1 MAKFPCKMNNEV
13 FEKCWGAGCLLFQDK
28 RVITYY
34 SYYYYV
40 SLGFFLLMFPPR
52 QLLLDIMVQLT
63 DPSMNKKLKFEQT
76 STTDAAFAG
85 QPKVADLLV

>member
-1 MAKFPCKMNNEV
+1 MPKFPCKMNNEV

-34 SYYYYV
+34 SYYYV

-52 QLLLDIMVQLT
+52 LLLLDIMVQLT
-63 DPSMNKKLKFEQT
+63 DPSMNKLKFEPT
-76 STTDAAFAG
+76 SSTDDAFG

>member
-1 MAKFPCKMNNEV
+1 MNNEV
-13 FEKCWGAGCLLFQDK
+13 FEKCWGAGCLLFQEDK

-52 QLLLDIMVQLT
+52 QLLLAGYHGPIDRPIH
-63 DPSMNKKLKFEQT
+63 EQ
-76 STTDAAFAG
+76 AE
-85 QPKVADLLV
+85 V